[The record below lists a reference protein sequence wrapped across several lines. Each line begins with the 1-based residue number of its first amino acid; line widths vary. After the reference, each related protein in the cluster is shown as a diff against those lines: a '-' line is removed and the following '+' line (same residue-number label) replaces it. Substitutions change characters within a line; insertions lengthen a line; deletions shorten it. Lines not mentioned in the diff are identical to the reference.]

1 MADQGDFELFQ
12 GPAPK
17 ETGEMSD
24 EQFRDQMKQTQAALA
39 QLQKEEGKARGNDF
53 KLAHILIH
61 FLNQPEHTD
70 LFLLISRA
78 VAHNIPSELI
88 LAVISLID
96 KRASEEVKGYLKTL
110 SAGEKPIKV
119 TALTIPHNRSFQSL
133 SPEQKTAIENW
144 IGIINTVALKKPSR
158 TLEGL
163 IIIKRSDDPEQMY
176 STVREI
182 SPVFIQLSSFILRN
196 YLSMQ
201 KVSFE
206 LSELQEFMEV
216 IFIKLV
222 KDLENLLKEQKHLK

>member
-17 ETGEMSD
+17 EKGEMSD
-24 EQFRDQMKQTQAALA
+24 EQFNDQMRQTQAALS

-70 LFLLISRA
+70 LFLLVSRT

-88 LAVISLID
+88 LAVVSLID
-96 KRASEEVKGYLKTL
+96 KRASEEVKGYLKT
-110 SAGEKPIKV
+110 SSVGEKPAKV
-119 TALTIPHNRSFQSL
+119 TALAIPHNRSFQSL
-133 SPEQKTAIENW
+133 SPEQKSTIENW
-144 IGIINTVALKKPSR
+144 IQTINIVALKKPARS
-158 TLEGL
+158 LEGL
-163 IIIKRSDDPEQMY
+163 IVIKRSDDPEQLN

-196 YLSMQ
+196 YLNTQ

-206 LSELQEFMEV
+206 ISELQEFMEV
-216 IFIKLV
+216 VFIKLV
-222 KDLENLLKEQKHLK
+222 KDLENMLKEQKHLK